1 MSNAYLIWAIIFL
14 GVALLLFF
22 CEVFIPS
29 AGIIGIAAATCL
41 VIGIVLLF
49 KVDTTVGLV
58 GALISILCL
67 PLLFFVAVTLWPNT
81 PIGKMLTLSHQGRA
95 EQSLDPTG
103 RLAVATDRPIVGTT
117 GTALTDLRPVGTC
130 LIEHQRVE
138 CLADAGVIRS
148 GTAIKVVLN
157 DGMQVKVRAEEA

>member
-1 MSNAYLIWAIIFL
+1 MGNPYIIWAVIFL
-14 GVALLLFF
+14 GVALVLFF

-29 AGIIGIAAATCL
+29 AGIIGIAAASCL

-58 GALISILCL
+58 GALIAILCL
-67 PLLFFVAVTLWPNT
+67 PLLFFVAITLWPNT
-81 PIGKMLTLSHQGRA
+81 PIGKSLTLNHQTKP
-95 EQSLDPTG
+95 EQSLDSTG
-103 RLAVATDRPIVGTT
+103 RMAVSTTGPTAGTK
-117 GTALTDLRPVGTC
+117 GTALTDLRPVGIC
-130 LIEHQRVE
+130 LINNQRVE

-157 DGMQVKVRAEEA
+157 DGMQVKVRPDES